1 MASSTHSAADGAGD
15 RPVPFR
21 PGDSTSRR
29 VLEEVLQQTATMY
42 SLEPGI
48 EPGDLG
54 PLLEVA
60 RRFPNAP
67 FEFDPVMVELVRTAF
82 RRQLGGA
89 WKTVDELNAA
99 ADRVARTLYENPESH
114 ARLSTLWDRLHAA
127 VK

>member
-1 MASSTHSAADGAGD
+1 MASSEHSSAGGAGD

-21 PGDSTSRR
+21 AGDSTSRR
-29 VLEEVLQQTATMY
+29 VLEEVLKQTATMY
-42 SLEPGI
+42 SLEPGV
-48 EPGDLG
+48 EPGDLKL
-54 PLLEVA
+54 LLEVA
-60 RRFPNAP
+60 RRFPDAP
-67 FEFDPVMVELVRTAF
+67 FTFDPVMVELVRTSF

-99 ADRVARTLYENPESH
+99 ADRVARTLYENPDSH